1 MTSTAKEHE
10 HIRAAVE
17 LVAAKAR
24 KQLDRLSART
34 GVTQAELDEFQRIE
48 RMASAAWRALS
59 EREHDSPAAG

>member
-1 MTSTAKEHE
+1 
-10 HIRAAVE
+10 VE

-48 RMASAAWRALS
+48 RMASAAWRDLS
-59 EREHDSPAAG
+59 EREHDTPAAG